1 MDFLELPF
9 EVFMNFIFC
18 HFDLVDFTRFLC
30 TNKAINEGYDRREIW
45 RICYLKKKQK
55 TFREAELKKM
65 RKLIWHE
72 YYHEGLFDWQRNV
85 PRGFMRLPPSSQ
97 SEVKKCSLVIENKS
111 DILYKISFM
120 SSGGYYIYPNKNATL
135 EEKKKC
141 GIVKPG
147 SKKIISS
154 YVGHM
159 FELSHAAQLPDD
171 CEKSYKTHYV
181 VLKKEGVLPEPY
193 IWKNMKGEGKMAMNP
208 VVITLRGETYDK
220 DVKELLDIV
229 HPFYSLKNFKDFKKQ
244 HKKLYMP
251 EMKKRDKENSE
262 KKRLLNLRIA
272 DKKNQ
277 LKAMSEQFQQE
288 IFEMESVLKKAKKE
302 TLPLDSYFER

>member
-30 TNKAINEGYDRREIW
+30 TSKEINGAYDRRELW

-55 TFREAELKKM
+55 TFRENELKKM

-72 YYHEGLFDWQRNV
+72 YYHEGLFVRRD
-85 PRGFMRLPPSSQ
+85 PALPLA
-97 SEVKKCSLVIENKS
+97 KKCSLVIENNS
-111 DILYKISFM
+111 EVTYKIIFM
-120 SSGGYYIYPNKNATL
+120 WGGYHYYPRPDAKL
-135 EEKKKC
+135 EERKEC

-147 SKKIISS
+147 SKKIITS

-159 FELSHAAQLPDD
+159 FEISHQVKPRDD
-171 CEKSYKTHYV
+171 CEKSYKTHHV
-181 VLKKEGVLPEPY
+181 VLKKEGVLPKPY
-193 IWKNMKGEGKMAMNP
+193 VWKNLKGEGKMAMNP
-208 VVITLRGETYDK
+208 VVITLKGETYDK
-220 DVKELLDIV
+220 DVKEWLGIV
-229 HPFYSLKNFKDFKKQ
+229 HPFHSLKNFKDFKKQ
-244 HKKLYMP
+244 YKKLYMP
-251 EMKKRDKENSE
+251 EMKKKDKENSE
-262 KKRLLNLRIA
+262 KKRLLSLRIT

-288 IFEMESVLKKAKKE
+288 IFEMESVLKKAEKE

>member
-9 EVFMNFIFC
+9 EVFVNFIFC

-30 TNKAINEGYDRREIW
+30 TNKAINEGYDRRELW

-55 TFREAELKKM
+55 TFRENELKKT

-72 YYHEGLFDWQRNV
+72 YYHEGLFDWQRNI
-85 PRGFMRLPPSSQ
+85 PRRMQWPLPPQ
-97 SEVKKCSLVIENKS
+97 ELKKCSLVIENKS
-111 DILYKISFM
+111 DVLYNVSFM
-120 SSGGYYIYPNKNATL
+120 SSGYYHYPNKNAML
-135 EEKKKC
+135 EEKKNC

-159 FELSHAAQLPDD
+159 FEIRHEVKPRDD
-171 CEKSYKTHYV
+171 CEKSYKTHYI
-181 VLKKEGVLPEPY
+181 VLKKEGILTEPY
-193 IWKNMKGEGKMAMNP
+193 LWKNMKGEEKVSKNS
-208 VVITLRGETYDK
+208 VVITLKGETYDK
-220 DVKELLDIV
+220 SVKEWLDIA
-229 HPFYSLKNFKDFKKQ
+229 HPFYSLKKFKDFKKQ
-244 HKKLYMP
+244 HKKLYMS
-251 EMKKRDKENSE
+251 EMKKKDKENSE
-262 KKRLLNLRIA
+262 KKRLLSLRIT
-272 DKKNQ
+272 DKKNL

-288 IFEMESVLKKAKKE
+288 IFEMETVLKKAEKE